1 MAESI
6 LQETRRGWYEHLPRS
21 VLGMVREGLLDV
33 IDRIEWGCIEVHDSE
48 GARTL
53 GRRDN
58 PGPRVSVQVHDE
70 DFWGYMGLGGSV
82 GAGQSYF
89 LGLWDTDDLVDLVRI
104 LVRNRFTLDHMDRGF
119 GRIGMSVYRWFHARR
134 ENTLAGSRDNIAAH
148 YDLGNDFYELML
160 DRTMMYSSAIYA
172 DEHADLETA
181 QRHKLDVIC
190 DKLLLGPDVHVL
202 EIGTGWGGFAVHA
215 AARHGCRVTTT
226 TISRQQ
232 HDYAVARVRAA
243 GLEHLVTVLEQD
255 YRHLEGRFDRIV
267 SIEMI
272 EAVGHQYFDTY
283 FRRLEEL
290 LAPEGFALI
299 QAITIEDRKF
309 EQYRDSVDF
318 IRRFVFPGGCLPSV
332 TRLVDSMRRVTKLR
346 VRHLEDISDHYARTL
361 GEWQRN
367 VDAHADRLVDMGYD
381 RTFQRLWRYYLAFCQ
396 GGFMERSIG
405 DVQMIFEKADCRAP
419 SPVMGVAQGFVPDRK
434 PV

>member
-6 LQETRRGWYEHLPRS
+6 LQETRRGWYQHLPPF
-21 VLGMVREGLLDV
+21 VLGMVRGSLLDV
-33 IDRIEWGCIEVHDSE
+33 IDGITWGRIEVRDRRGS
-48 GARTL
+48 RTL
-53 GRRDN
+53 GAEDN
-58 PGPRVSVQVHDE
+58 PGPRVRVQVHDE

-89 LGLWDTDDLVDLVRI
+89 LGLWEADDLVDLVRI

-119 GRIGMSVYRWFHARR
+119 GRLGMSFYRWFHARR
-134 ENTLAGSRDNIAAH
+134 ENTLDGSRDNISAH
-148 YDLGNDFYELML
+148 YDLGNEFYELML
-160 DRTMMYSSAIYA
+160 DRTMMYSSAIWPDA
-172 DEHADLETA
+172 DADIEAA
-181 QRHKLDVIC
+181 QLHKLDVIC

-215 AARHGCRVTTT
+215 AKRHGCRVTTT
-226 TISRQQ
+226 TISRRQYE
-232 HDYAVARVRAA
+232 HAVARVEAE
-243 GLEHLVTVLEQD
+243 GLQELVTVIEED
-255 YRHLEGRFDRIV
+255 YRLLAGRYDRIV

-272 EAVGHQYFDTY
+272 EAVGDRWFETY

-290 LAPEGFALI
+290 LADEGFALI
-299 QAITIEDRKF
+299 QAITIEDQKF
-309 EQYRDSVDF
+309 EEYRDTVDF

-332 TRLVDSMRRVTKLR
+332 TRLVDCMRRVTKLR

-367 VDAHADRLVDMGYD
+367 VDLHSDRLLAMGYD
-381 RTFQRLWRYYLAFCQ
+381 PVFQRLWRYYLAFCQ

-405 DVQMIFEKADCRAP
+405 DVQMIFEKPDCRAP
-419 SPVMGVAQGFVPDRK
+419 SPILGVDRTFRPAMK
-434 PV
+434 LD